1 MSSNF
6 GLALQ
11 TDGSRLTWAYFLED
25 VVARFGD
32 QTCIRFEN
40 KNISYKQLAAD
51 SRALAKALAYAGVVK
66 GMRVAVHMANR
77 PEFAV
82 ASFAI
87 AQLGAVLVPI
97 NTFAT
102 QSEREYILRHGDASV
117 LLFQTHLLKNNFLKD
132 LFQFIPEAKNS
143 KPGKLLCERVPNLRR
158 IICLNTNVVPAKAG
172 IHKTPDSRLRGND
185 KRFPLGCVEDW
196 NKFIASGKKFPDSL
210 INKMTA
216 EVFPSDEGVMIYTSG
231 TTSKPKGVLHRQRA
245 PTIQSWRTGDYMR
258 IGTNDRVY
266 TTYPFFWSAGMS
278 MALGGCLATGAV
290 LVLEE
295 TFDPAT
301 ALKTIAKEKCN
312 VTQCW
317 PHQSKAMVEHPSAKT
332 LDLSHV
338 NKEVCPMKAPEHITD
353 AVWDMSGSFGMTETF
368 TFASNIPA
376 DSSWQKRQ
384 QTAGKP
390 LPGMSIKVVNPDT
403 GKTLKRNEKGELCAK
418 GATLMIGYY
427 KVDPENYFD
436 DEGYYH
442 SADGGHIDDDGYV
455 YWTGRMSNMI
465 KTGGANVS
473 PLEIEQTLADY
484 PGMRAAVVFGAPHP
498 SLGEVIV
505 LCAAALKGQKLDAE
519 KIQAFL
525 KDELAVYKRPKL
537 VLLFEEKDL
546 DFTGNQKIQVD
557 KLKAKALA
565 RMKEQA
571 VVIDGV
577 NYGSFLVS
585 A

>member
-1 MSSNF
+1 MASNF
-6 GLALQ
+6 DLKLQ
-11 TDGSRLTWAYFLED
+11 PDGSRLTWAFFLQD
-25 VVARFGD
+25 VLAKFAD
-32 QTCIRFEN
+32 QTCIHFEN
-40 KNISYKQLAAD
+40 KDISYRQLADDAT
-51 SRALAKALAYAGVVK
+51 ALAKALANAGVVK
-66 GMRVAVHMANR
+66 GMRIAVHMANR

-102 QSEREYILRHGDASV
+102 PSEREYILRHGDASV
-117 LLFQTHLLKNNFLKD
+117 LLFQSHLLKNNFLQD
-132 LFQFIPEAKNS
+132 LYELIPEAAIC
-143 KPGKLLCERVPNLRR
+143 PHGKLLCERAPNLRR
-158 IICLNTNVVPAKAG
+158 IICLDTHGQKKN
-172 IHKTPDSRLRGND
+172 S
-185 KRFPLGCVEDW
+185 GCVEDW
-196 NKFIASGKKFPDSL
+196 HDFINSGKNFPDT
-210 INKMTA
+210 IIHKMTA

-245 PTIQSWRTGDYMR
+245 AVIQSWRTGDYMR
-258 IGTNDRVY
+258 IDARDRIY

-278 MALGGCLATGAV
+278 MALGACLATGAV

-295 TFDPAT
+295 TFEPAS
-301 ALKTIAKEKCN
+301 ALQTIAQKKCN

-317 PHQSKAMVEHPSAKT
+317 PHQSKAMIEHPFAKT

-338 NKEVCPMKAPEHITD
+338 NKEVCPMRAHEHPTD
-353 AVWDMSGSFGMTETF
+353 QTWDMSGSFGMTETF
-368 TFASNIPA
+368 TFVSNIPA
-376 DSSWQKRQ
+376 DSSWHLRQ
-384 QTAGKP
+384 QTAGKV
-390 LPGMSIKVVNPDT
+390 LPGMLLKVVNPDT
-403 GKTLKRNEKGELCAK
+403 GETLSREQMASGEKGELCAK
-418 GATLMIGYY
+418 GATLMMGYY

-442 SADGGHIDDDGYV
+442 SADGGHIDSDGYV
-455 YWTGRMSNMI
+455 HWTGRMSNMI

-484 PGMRAAVVFGAPHP
+484 PAMRAAVVFGAPHP

-505 LCAAALKGQKLDAE
+505 LCAIALQGQALDTA

-525 KDELAVYKRPKL
+525 KDKLAVYKRPKL

-557 KLKAKALA
+557 KLKTKALA
-565 RMKEQA
+565 RMKAEQT
-571 VVIDGV
+571 VIDGV
-577 NYGSFLVS
+577 NYGEFLVT
-585 A
+585 

>member
-51 SRALAKALAYAGVVK
+51 SRALAKALAQAGVVK

-117 LLFQTHLLKNNFLKD
+117 LLFQSHLLKNNFLKD
-132 LFQFIPEAKNS
+132 LFQFIPEALSINGKAA
-143 KPGKLLCERVPNLRR
+143 KPGKLLCEKTPNLRR
-158 IICLNTNVVPAKAG
+158 IICLNTKSKTASVAK
-172 IHKTPDSRLRGND
+172 
-185 KRFPLGCVEDW
+185 GCVEDW

-245 PTIQSWRTGDYMR
+245 PVIQSWRTGDYMR
-258 IGTNDRVY
+258 IGKNDRVY

-295 TFDPAT
+295 TFDPAS
-301 ALKTIAKEKCN
+301 ALKTIAKQKCN

-317 PHQSKAMVEHPSAKT
+317 PHQSKAMVEHPLVKT

-390 LPGMSIKVVNPDT
+390 LPGMSIKVVNPDS

-418 GATLMIGYY
+418 GATLMIRYY

-442 SADGGHIDDDGYV
+442 SADGGHIDNDGYV
-455 YWTGRMSNMI
+455 HWTGRMSNMI

-473 PLEIEQTLADY
+473 PLEIEQTLSDY

-505 LCAAALKGQKLDAE
+505 LCAAALKGQTLDAA
-519 KIQAFL
+519 KIQVFL
-525 KDELAVYKRPKL
+525 KDKLAVYKRPKL

-565 RMKEQA
+565 RMKADSIE
-571 VVIDGV
+571 IDGV

-585 A
+585 

>member
-1 MSSNF
+1 MDNNF
-6 GLALQ
+6 DLKLQ
-11 TDGSRLTWAYFLED
+11 PDGSRLTWAYFLED
-25 VVARFGD
+25 VVSRFGE
-32 QTCIRFEN
+32 QTAIRFQQH
-40 KNISYKQLAAD
+40 NISYKKLAED
-51 SRALAKALAYAGVVK
+51 SRALAKALAHAGVVK

-102 QSEREYILRHGDASV
+102 PSEREYILRHGDASV
-117 LLFQTHLLKNNFLKD
+117 LLFQSHLLKNDFLKD
-132 LFQFIPEAKNS
+132 FLDLIPEAKTCP
-143 KPGKLLCERVPNLRR
+143 PGKLLCERTPNLRR
-158 IICLNTNVVPAKAG
+158 IICLNTK
-172 IHKTPDSRLRGND
+172 DSSNLSA
-185 KRFPLGCVEDW
+185 GCVEDW
-196 NKFIASGKKFPDSL
+196 NAFINSGKNFPDTL

-245 PTIQSWRTGDYMR
+245 PVIQSWRTGDYMR
-258 IGTNDRVY
+258 LTSADKVY
-266 TTYPFFWSAGMS
+266 TAYPFFWSAGMS

-295 TFDPAT
+295 TFDPES
-301 ALKTIAKEKCN
+301 ALNTIAKEKCN

-317 PHQSKAMVEHPSAKT
+317 PHQSKAMIEHPLAKT

-338 NKEVCPMKAPEHITD
+338 NKEVCPMRTPQHPTD
-353 AVWDMSGSFGMTETF
+353 QTWDMSGSFGMTETF
-368 TFASNIPA
+368 TFASNMPA
-376 DSSWQKRQ
+376 DSSWEKRQ

-403 GKTLKRNEKGELCAK
+403 GVTLSGDQMAQGEKGELCAK
-418 GATLMIGYY
+418 GPTLMIGYY

-436 DEGYYH
+436 AEGYYR
-442 SADGGHIDDDGYV
+442 SADGGHIDEAGYV
-455 YWTGRMSNMI
+455 HWTGRMSNMI

-484 PGMRAAVVFGAPHP
+484 PGLRAAVVFGAPHP

-505 LCAAALKGQKLDAE
+505 LCVAALKGQTLDAA

-525 KDELAVYKRPKL
+525 KDKLAAYKRPKL
-537 VLLFEEKDL
+537 VLLFEETDL

-557 KLKAKALA
+557 KLKVKALA
-565 RMKEQA
+565 RMKAEG

-577 NYGSFLVS
+577 NYSEFLVS
-585 A
+585 

>member
-1 MSSNF
+1 MSSHF
-6 GLALQ
+6 DLALQ
-11 TDGSRLTWAYFLED
+11 PDGTRLTWAYFLED
-25 VVARFGD
+25 VVARFGE

-40 KNISYKQLAAD
+40 KNISYRQLARD
-51 SRALAKALAYAGVVK
+51 THTLAKALADAGVVK

-102 QSEREYILRHGDASV
+102 TSEREYILRHGDAAV
-117 LLFQTHLLKNNFLKD
+117 LLFQSHLLKNNFLKD
-132 LFQFIPEAKNS
+132 LFEFLPEAAICP
-143 KPGKLLCERVPNLRR
+143 PGKLLCDRVPNLRR
-158 IICLNTNVVPAKAG
+158 IICLNTAG
-172 IHKTPDSRLRGND
+172 SNAHEKTLATSSS
-185 KRFPLGCVEDW
+185 LGCVEDW
-196 NKFIASGKKFPDSL
+196 SEFLKRGHEFPDTLLS
-210 INKMTA
+210 KMTA

-245 PTIQSWRTGDYMR
+245 SVIQSWRTGDYMR
-258 IGTNDRVY
+258 LNARDRVY

-278 MALGGCLATGAV
+278 MALGACLATGAV

-301 ALKTIAKEKCN
+301 ALQTIAKEKCN

-317 PHQSKAMVEHPSAKT
+317 PHQSKAMAEYPSAQS

-338 NKEVCPMKAPEHITD
+338 NKEVCPMKAPVNPTD
-353 AVWDMSGSFGMTETF
+353 QTWDMSGSFGMTETF
-368 TFASNIPA
+368 TFVSNIPA

-384 QTAGKP
+384 QTAGKV
-390 LPGMSIKVVNPDT
+390 LPGMTIKVVNPDS
-403 GKTLKRNEKGELCAK
+403 GETLPRGEKGELCAK

-427 KVDPENYFD
+427 KVDPENVFD

-442 SADGGHIDDDGYV
+442 SADGGHIDSEGYV
-455 YWTGRMSNMI
+455 HWTGRMSNMI

-505 LCAAALKGQKLDAE
+505 LCAAALQGQTLDAN
-519 KIQAFL
+519 KIQQYL
-525 KDELAVYKRPKL
+525 KDKLAVYKRPKL
-537 VLLFEEKDL
+537 VLLFEEQDL

-557 KLKAKALA
+557 KLKTKALQ
-565 RMKEQA
+565 RMKLHAIE
-571 VVIDGV
+571 IDGV
-577 NYGSFLVS
+577 NYRDFL
-585 A
+585 

>member
-1 MSSNF
+1 MDNNF
-6 GLALQ
+6 DLKLQ
-11 TDGSRLTWAYFLED
+11 PDGSRLTWAYFLED
-25 VVARFGD
+25 VVSRFGD
-32 QTCIRFEN
+32 NTAIRFQQH
-40 KNISYKQLAAD
+40 NISYKKLAED
-51 SRALAKALAYAGVVK
+51 SRALAKALANAGVVK

-102 QSEREYILRHGDASV
+102 PSEREYILRHGDASV
-117 LLFQTHLLKNNFLKD
+117 LLFQSHLLKNDFLKD
-132 LFQFIPEAKNS
+132 LLDLLPEAKTS
-143 KPGKLLCERVPNLRR
+143 TPGKMLCERAPNLRR
-158 IICLNTNVVPAKAG
+158 IIGLNTKDNSSLA
-172 IHKTPDSRLRGND
+172 T
-185 KRFPLGCVEDW
+185 GCVEDW
-196 NKFIASGKKFPDSL
+196 KKFIENGKHFPDNI

-245 PTIQSWRTGDYMR
+245 PVIQSWRTGDYMR
-258 IGTNDRVY
+258 LTPADRVY
-266 TTYPFFWSAGMS
+266 TAYPFFWSAGMS
-278 MALGGCLATGAV
+278 MALGACLATGAV

-295 TFDPAT
+295 TFDPES
-301 ALKTIAKEKCN
+301 ALQTIANEKCN

-317 PHQSKAMVEHPSAKT
+317 PHQSKAMIEHPLAQT

-338 NKEVCPMKAPEHITD
+338 NKEVCPMRTQQNPTD
-353 AVWDMSGSFGMTETF
+353 KTWDMSGSFGMTETF

-376 DSSWQKRQ
+376 DSSWEKRQ

-403 GKTLKRNEKGELCAK
+403 GVTLPQGEKGELCAK
-418 GATLMIGYY
+418 GPTLMIGYY

-436 DEGYYH
+436 AEGYYR
-442 SADGGHIDDDGYV
+442 SADGGHIDEEGYV
-455 YWTGRMSNMI
+455 HWTGRMSNMI

-473 PLEIEQTLADY
+473 PLEIEQCLSDY
-484 PGMRAAVVFGAPHP
+484 PGLRAAVVFGAPHP

-505 LCAAALKGQKLDAE
+505 LCAAALAGQTLDAS
-519 KIQAFL
+519 KIQSFL
-525 KDELAVYKRPKL
+525 KDKVAVYKRPKL
-537 VLLFEEKDL
+537 VLLFDESDL

-557 KLKAKALA
+557 KLKTKALV
-565 RMKEQA
+565 RMKAESI
-571 VVIDGV
+571 VVDGV
-577 NYGSFLVS
+577 NYGEFLVS
-585 A
+585 

>member
-1 MSSNF
+1 MTSNF
-6 GLALQ
+6 DLALQ
-11 TDGSRLTWAYFLED
+11 KDGSRLTWAFFLED

-32 QTCIRFEN
+32 NTAIRFQN
-40 KNISYKQLAAD
+40 KNISYKKLAED
-51 SRALAKALAYAGVVK
+51 SRVLANALANAGVVK

-102 QSEREYILRHGDASV
+102 PGEREYILRHGDASV
-117 LLFQTHLLKNNFLKD
+117 LLFQSHLLKNNFLED
-132 LFQFIPEAKNS
+132 LLEFVPEAKTAT
-143 KPGKLLCERVPNLRR
+143 PGKLLCERIPNLRR
-158 IICLNTNVVPAKAG
+158 IICLNTK
-172 IHKTPDSRLRGND
+172 DSSHLSTG
-185 KRFPLGCVEDW
+185 GVEDW
-196 NKFIASGKKFPDSL
+196 NTFIDSGKNFPDA
-210 INKMTA
+210 IIKKMTA
-216 EVFPSDEGVMIYTSG
+216 EVFPGDEGVMIYTSG

-245 PTIQSWRTGDYMR
+245 PVIQSWRTGDYMR
-258 IGTNDRVY
+258 LTSADRVY
-266 TTYPFFWSAGMS
+266 TAYPFFWSAGMS
-278 MALGGCLATGAV
+278 MALGACLATGAV

-295 TFDPAT
+295 TFDPES
-301 ALKTIAKEKCN
+301 ALQTIAKEKCN

-317 PHQSKAMVEHPSAKT
+317 PHQSKAMIEHPLAKT

-338 NKEVCPMKAPEHITD
+338 NKEVCPMRTPQNPTD
-353 AVWDMSGSFGMTETF
+353 QTWDMSGSFGMTETF
-368 TFASNIPA
+368 TFASNLPA
-376 DSSWQKRQ
+376 DASWEKRQ

-403 GKTLKRNEKGELCAK
+403 GVTLPQGEKGELCAK
-418 GATLMIGYY
+418 GPTLMIGYY

-436 DEGYYH
+436 AEGYYH
-442 SADGGHIDDDGYV
+442 SADGGHIDEAGYV
-455 YWTGRMSNMI
+455 HWTGRMSNMI

-484 PGMRAAVVFGAPHP
+484 PGLRAAVVFGAPHP

-505 LCAAALKGQKLDAE
+505 LCAAALKGQALDAA

-525 KDELAVYKRPKL
+525 KDKLAVYKRPKL
-537 VLLFEEKDL
+537 VLLFEESDL

-565 RMKEQA
+565 RMKVQS

-577 NYGSFLVS
+577 NYGEFLVS
-585 A
+585 

>member
-1 MSSNF
+1 MTNNF
-6 GLALQ
+6 DLALQ
-11 TDGSRLTWAYFLED
+11 KDGSRLTWAFFLED
-25 VVARFGD
+25 VVARFG
-32 QTCIRFEN
+32 TNTAIRFQN
-40 KNISYKQLAAD
+40 QNISYKKLADD
-51 SRALAKALAYAGVVK
+51 SRALAKALANAGVVK

-82 ASFAI
+82 ASFAT

-102 QSEREYILRHGDASV
+102 PAEREYILRHGDASV
-117 LLFQTHLLKNNFLKD
+117 LLFQSNLLKNDFLKD
-132 LFQFIPEAKNS
+132 LFELIPEAKTAT
-143 KPGKLLCERVPNLRR
+143 PGKLLCERAPNLRR
-158 IICLNTNVVPAKAG
+158 IICLNTQDNSNLSA
-172 IHKTPDSRLRGND
+172 
-185 KRFPLGCVEDW
+185 GCVENW
-196 NKFIASGKKFPDSL
+196 NAFVASGKDFPEAI

-245 PTIQSWRTGDYMR
+245 PVIQSWRTGEYMC
-258 IGTNDRVY
+258 IGPKDRVY
-266 TTYPFFWSAGMS
+266 TAYPFFWSAGMS
-278 MALGGCLATGAV
+278 MALGACLATGAV

-295 TFDPAT
+295 TFEPES
-301 ALKTIAKEKCN
+301 ALQTIAKEKCN

-317 PHQSKAMVEHPSAKT
+317 PHQSKAMIEHPLAKT

-338 NKEVCPMKAPEHITD
+338 NKEVCPMRTPEHPTD
-353 AVWDMSGSFGMTETF
+353 ATLRDKIWDMNGSFGMTETF

-376 DSSWQKRQ
+376 DASWEKRQ

-403 GKTLKRNEKGELCAK
+403 GVTLPQGEKGELCAK
-418 GATLMIGYY
+418 GPTLMIGYY
-427 KVDPENYFD
+427 KVDPENVFD
-436 DEGYYH
+436 AEGYYR
-442 SADGGHIDDDGYV
+442 SADGGHIDEAGYV
-455 YWTGRMSNMI
+455 HWTGRMSNMI

-484 PGMRAAVVFGAPHP
+484 PGLRAAVVFGAPHP

-505 LCAAALKGQKLDAE
+505 LCAAALKGQALDAA

-525 KDELAVYKRPKL
+525 KDKLAAYKRPKL
-537 VLLFEEKDL
+537 VLLFDESDL

-565 RMKEQA
+565 RMKAER
-571 VVIDGV
+571 VVIDGI
-577 NYGSFLVS
+577 NYSEFLVS
-585 A
+585 

>member
-1 MSSNF
+1 MSDNF
-6 GLALQ
+6 GLKLQ
-11 TDGSRLTWAYFLED
+11 PDGSCLTWAFFLED
-25 VVARFGD
+25 VVAKFGD

-40 KNISYKQLAAD
+40 KNISYIQLAQD
-51 SRALAKALAYAGVVK
+51 SRALAKALANAGVVK
-66 GMRVAVHMANR
+66 GMRIAVHMANR

-102 QSEREYILRHGDASV
+102 LTEREYILRHGDASV
-117 LLFQTHLLKNNFLKD
+117 LLLQSHLLKNNFLKD
-132 LFQFIPEAKNS
+132 FYEFIPEANLC
-143 KPGKLLCERVPNLRR
+143 PAGKLLCERTPNLRR
-158 IICLNTNVVPAKAG
+158 IICLHTTDNKQNT
-172 IHKTPDSRLRGND
+172 
-185 KRFPLGCVEDW
+185 GCVEDW
-196 NKFIASGKKFPDSL
+196 HNFIASGKNFPDTI

-216 EVFPSDEGVMIYTSG
+216 EVYPGDEGLMIYTSG

-245 PTIQSWRTGDYMR
+245 PVIQSWRTGDYMR
-258 IGTNDRVY
+258 INSSDRIY
-266 TTYPFFWSAGMS
+266 TTYPFFWSAGLS
-278 MALGGCLATGAV
+278 MALGASLATGAV

-295 TFDPAT
+295 TFDPAA
-301 ALKTIAKEKCN
+301 ALQIIADEKCN

-317 PHQSKAMVEHPSAKT
+317 PHQSKAMIEHPLAKT

-338 NKEVCPMKAPEHITD
+338 TKEVCPMRTPENPDDNT
-353 AVWDMSGSFGMTETF
+353 WDMSGSFGMTETF
-368 TFASNIPA
+368 TFVSNIPA

-384 QTAGKP
+384 QTAGKV

-403 GKTLKRNEKGELCAK
+403 GATLAAGEKGELCVK

-442 SADGGHIDDDGYV
+442 SADGGHIDSDGYV
-455 YWTGRMSNMI
+455 HWTGRMSNMI

-473 PLEIEQTLADY
+473 PLEIEQALADY
-484 PGMRAAVVFGAPHP
+484 PGMRAAVVFAAPHP

-505 LCAAALKGQKLDAE
+505 LCAAALQGQALDVA
-519 KIQAFL
+519 KIQEFL
-525 KDELAVYKRPKL
+525 RDKLAAYKRPKL

-557 KLKAKALA
+557 KLKAKGLA
-565 RMKEQA
+565 RMKQTA
-571 VVIDGV
+571 VEVDGV
-577 NYGSFLVS
+577 NYGNFL